1 MLGVITVVTILT
13 GVIVLCA
20 SIVPIITVL
29 VEKIKHKQTKTVY
42 KFSKELFDAEYSK
55 CPNEEDQF
63 IGRFDMDFLEFRNHY
78 D

>member
-1 MLGVITVVTILT
+1 MLAIVVVIMLT
-13 GVIVLCA
+13 GGIVLCA

-29 VEKIKHKQTKTVY
+29 VEKLKHKQTKIVY
-42 KFSKELFDAEYSK
+42 EFPQELFDAEYPKS
-55 CPNEEDQF
+55 PNEEDQL